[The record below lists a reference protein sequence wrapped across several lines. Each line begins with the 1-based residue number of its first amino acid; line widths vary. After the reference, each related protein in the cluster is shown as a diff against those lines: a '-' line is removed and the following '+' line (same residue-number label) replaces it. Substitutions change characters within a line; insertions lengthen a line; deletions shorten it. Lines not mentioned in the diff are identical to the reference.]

1 MKLTLDFSELVS
13 VLGFSNTILSD
24 KSVDDKLKNVIFM
37 VSEKGCKA
45 VGYNAFTFHRTE
57 LKSAE
62 VEDISDEG
70 WEFQVKASE
79 LNKIV
84 SSFSSL
90 YKTKVEK
97 ISFEKE
103 GVKVRLTVYEEPIDE
118 KDARLAQA
126 SKFNLEDA
134 PILANI
140 NKEIHME
147 FPEELDILA
156 SEDLSFFL
164 DALFPLMS
172 NDSESKMAGKLNFA
186 EDYIFVIS
194 SKMSAFFNNKLPE
207 AFKNITLS
215 YSSVTFLNKLC
226 SASSDLEV
234 VKINK
239 YLCVRSGN
247 TESFMKYQNVAIN
260 YKKYVEM
267 RSKDNGIVV
276 DRMYLKDVLKRMSN
290 VSMNGKMYVLE
301 DGNLEVT
308 NEMFSQ
314 IIPLD
319 NMKGEVKGIAFTV
332 AVHLLEQVIIGKDEF
347 LSGELYIYFVKSPRG
362 YTIYLSDRSGVW
374 FSNISVTR
382 A

>member
-57 LKSAE
+57 LKSAK

-70 WEFQVKASE
+70 WEFQIKASE

-194 SKMSAFFNNKLPE
+194 L
-207 AFKNITLS
+207 ITN
-215 YSSVTFLNKLC
+215 FQKH
-226 SASSDLEV
+226 
-234 VKINK
+234 
-239 YLCVRSGN
+239 
-247 TESFMKYQNVAIN
+247 
-260 YKKYVEM
+260 
-267 RSKDNGIVV
+267 
-276 DRMYLKDVLKRMSN
+276 LK
-290 VSMNGKMYVLE
+290 
-301 DGNLEVT
+301 T
-308 NEMFSQ
+308 
-314 IIPLD
+314 
-319 NMKGEVKGIAFTV
+319 
-332 AVHLLEQVIIGKDEF
+332 LL
-347 LSGELYIYFVKSPRG
+347 
-362 YTIYLSDRSGVW
+362 
-374 FSNISVTR
+374 
-382 A
+382 

>member
-134 PILANI
+134 PI
-140 NKEIHME
+140 HME

-226 SASSDLEV
+226 SASPDLEV
-234 VKINK
+234 VKI
-239 YLCVRSGN
+239 
-247 TESFMKYQNVAIN
+247 
-260 YKKYVEM
+260 
-267 RSKDNGIVV
+267 
-276 DRMYLKDVLKRMSN
+276 
-290 VSMNGKMYVLE
+290 
-301 DGNLEVT
+301 
-308 NEMFSQ
+308 
-314 IIPLD
+314 
-319 NMKGEVKGIAFTV
+319 
-332 AVHLLEQVIIGKDEF
+332 
-347 LSGELYIYFVKSPRG
+347 
-362 YTIYLSDRSGVW
+362 
-374 FSNISVTR
+374 
-382 A
+382 